1 MQSSPGNVAE
11 RILAEGF
18 DLTADLRVGA
28 LLHRR
33 GMINTYRCRDRS
45 LDIDVLLKEYF
56 PPGIAV
62 RGDDHSVAPAEDLSR
77 TPQHQPSPAAAVPP
91 PPPDMPVIPLSSTLI
106 VRGWKGGDSS
116 PAAIFA
122 WGLDRFLRQARV
134 LAQLDHPGIERVFR
148 VFSLNGTAY
157 MTVQWADGA
166 TLEDAARARAFS
178 QDDLDLLLSTILDA
192 ISLLHGRGI
201 VHCDVAPRHII
212 VRPDGRGVL
221 TDIDP
226 SMAEP
231 DSSVRQETT
240 MIITPSYTPPEAY
253 HGARIAR
260 VTTDIFGLASSLYYA
275 IARAAP
281 PLNLSDQLS
290 SKLESMVEKG
300 RYRTSFLRA
309 IDWART
315 FRPSERPQSA
325 EAWKRQLLAASRVVR
340 LPPRQIF
347 ISYRRADSAAVTRTI
362 YEHFCSEFG
371 AETIFFDVDTIPAG
385 VDFRSHIAGCIDMTA
400 VLVAVVGRRWQRR
413 SRWPG
418 WFGGKA
424 RKADDPVYTE
434 IELAL
439 AAGTAIIPVLV
450 HGAKMPSP
458 AELPS
463 SLSEFLYKNAVKV
476 RDGAQQM
483 HDLDRLVAAIRSAL

>member
-1 MQSSPGNVAE
+1 MPSSTGNVAE
-11 RILAEGF
+11 RILPEGF
-18 DLTADLRVGA
+18 DLTPDLRVGA

-33 GMINTYRCRDRS
+33 GMIYTYRCRDRS

-56 PPGIAV
+56 PPGIAI
-62 RGDDHSVAPAEDLSR
+62 RADDHSVAPAEDLSR
-77 TPQHQPSPAAAVPP
+77 TLQHRPAPAAAAPP
-91 PPPDMPVIPLSSTLI
+91 PSPDMPVIPLSSTLI

-148 VFSLNGTAY
+148 VFSQNGTAY
-157 MTVQWADGA
+157 MTVQWTDGA

-201 VHCDVAPRHII
+201 VHCDVAPRHIV

-231 DSSVRQETT
+231 DNAVRQETT
-240 MIITPSYTPPEAY
+240 MIITPSYSPPEAY

-260 VTTDIFGLASSLYYA
+260 ITTDIFGLASSLYYA

-281 PLNLSDQLS
+281 PDSSDAPA

-315 FRPSERPQSA
+315 FRPSERPESA

-347 ISYRRADSAAVTRTI
+347 ISYRRADSSAITRVI
-362 YEHFCSEFG
+362 YQRLCSEFG
-371 AETIFFDVDTIPAG
+371 AASVFFDVDTIPAG

-400 VLVAVVGRRWQRR
+400 VLVAVVGRRWLRR

-418 WFGGKA
+418 WFGSKA
-424 RKADDPVYTE
+424 RKADDPVYME

-439 AAGTAIIPVLV
+439 AAGTTIIPVLV
-450 HGAKMPSP
+450 HGASLPGS
-458 AELPS
+458 AEVPS

-483 HDLDRLVAAIRSAL
+483 HDLDRLVAAIRSRL